1 MIGTF
6 KDILA
11 RAKDVGEKKR
21 AVIAAPGRRHLE
33 LLDAAVKAGL
43 IAPVLVGDKK
53 TLEDLCKH
61 TSLDASA
68 CRIVHESEVSR
79 TLSRAI
85 ALIRDKEADILLQGD
100 TEHQTFIDVVS
111 DGKTGL
117 INGRLLSHVCIFEL
131 PDRNQLILVTDTYIH
146 NQPTLVQKQGIL
158 EHGLRLAALLEISRP
173 KVAVLAAIEQVN
185 PGIPSTLDAAILAK
199 MADRR
204 QFGDIV
210 LEGPLDIDCA
220 LDRKAA
226 ARKGVHS
233 EVTGNVD
240 IYMAPE
246 MDTGYLLA
254 QLLVYIGNMS
264 MAGALMGTV
273 SPVVLDLPFVSP
285 DKKVVE
291 IALATLMAGQNR
303 WGQI

>member
-11 RAKDVGEKKR
+11 RAKSAGEKKR
-21 AVIAAPGRRHLE
+21 AAIAWPGRRQLE
-33 LLDAAVKAGL
+33 ILEAAVRAGL
-43 IAPVLVGDKK
+43 IAPILVGDEN
-53 TLEDLCKH
+53 LFEDLCKK
-61 TSLDASA
+61 TALAVSG
-68 CRIVHESEVSR
+68 CRILHEPMPSR
-79 TLSRAI
+79 ALSRAI
-85 ALIRDKEADILLQGD
+85 ALVKDGEADILLQGGSD
-100 TEHQTFIDVVS
+100 HQVFIDRVS
-111 DGKTGL
+111 DAAAGL
-117 INGRLLSHVCIFEL
+117 MNGRLMSFVSVFEL
-131 PDRNQLILVTDTYIH
+131 PQRDKFILVTDTYIQ
-146 NQPTLVQKQGIL
+146 NQPTLTEKQWIL
-158 EHGLRLAALLEISRP
+158 ENVLKLAALLEIQRP

-233 EVTGNVD
+233 DVTGNVD
-240 IYMAPE
+240 VYLAPE

-254 QLLVYIGNMS
+254 QLLVYIGKMQ
-264 MAGALMGTV
+264 MAGVVMGTG

-285 DKKVVE
+285 VNKIVE
-291 IALATLMAGQNR
+291 IALAVLMAGQKAQ
-303 WGQI
+303 GL